1 MKAPG
6 SNNPDIPNLKPR
18 DYQAFFEDLASPASP
33 SEALRAAFRRRKDFP
48 AGLFGIEQAD
58 DS

>member
-6 SNNPDIPNLKPR
+6 SSNPNITNLKPR
-18 DYQAFFEDLASPASP
+18 DYQAFFEALASPAAP

-48 AGLFGIEQAD
+48 ADLYDIEQAG

>member
-6 SNNPDIPNLKPR
+6 SNNPDITNLKPR
-18 DYQAFFEDLASPASP
+18 DYKAFFEDLASPASA
-33 SEALRAAFRRRKDFP
+33 SEALRAAFRPRKDFP
-48 AGLFGIEQAD
+48 AGLSGIEQAD